1 MEYPLSQQRRLARIM
16 ALPPDKQAFFAEE
29 IAQAAGQEQA
39 QRELRGMQLGNAKDA
54 REAELALTRDRLA
67 TSQDLQT
74 QQFGLQRSALDETR
88 RQNRGA
94 EMLGVT
100 NLPLNAAIGV
110 GDLLQERER
119 MKKLGAIAALYG

>member
-39 QRELRGMQLGNAKDA
+39 QKELQGMQLGNAKEA

-67 TSQDLQT
+67 TSGALQA

-94 EMLGVT
+94 EMLGYAS
-100 NLPLNAAIGV
+100 LPINAAMGV
-110 GDLLQERER
+110 GDLLQEQER
-119 MKKLGAIAALYG
+119 TKKLGAIAALFK